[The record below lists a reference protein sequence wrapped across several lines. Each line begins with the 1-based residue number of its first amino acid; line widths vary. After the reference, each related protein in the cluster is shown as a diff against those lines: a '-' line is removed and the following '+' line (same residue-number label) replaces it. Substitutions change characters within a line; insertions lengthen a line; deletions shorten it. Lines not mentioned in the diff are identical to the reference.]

1 MQETLVLVSKYGLSQ
16 KSWRETGWR
25 WDSFGEYC
33 LTVIISDHF
42 WAESDLNK
50 GIPNM
55 ISWVLHHHNFLCSY
69 HVYSKWYGI
78 MVITDCQFIGPLIC
92 LRIIFLNLQ
101 RNPNMQR
108 YGRMMIII
116 WLLFELYDYY
126 PMDQWI
132 IGVFPQMFFHQS
144 LSRSSPA
151 MPWRIIPISNWLVG
165 WAPVMCVGFQ
175 APLASISTYIYHK
188 YQAMQPIYSF
198 HHL

>member
-1 MQETLVLVSKYGLSQ
+1 
-16 KSWRETGWR
+16 
-25 WDSFGEYC
+25 
-33 LTVIISDHF
+33 
-42 WAESDLNK
+42 
-50 GIPNM
+50 
-55 ISWVLHHHNFLCSY
+55 
-69 HVYSKWYGI
+69 
-78 MVITDCQFIGPLIC
+78 
-92 LRIIFLNLQ
+92 
-101 RNPNMQR
+101 
-108 YGRMMIII
+108 
-116 WLLFELYDYY
+116 
-126 PMDQWI
+126 MDQWI